1 MVSLMSSRR
10 LLAAAVV
17 LAALL
22 PAASVV
28 RGAAGD
34 WTQWG
39 GPTRNFMID
48 STGLATT
55 WPAGGPKKLWSRAL
69 GEGHSSILAEGT
81 RLFTM
86 YRVTDPAARGRR
98 GEKEAVVALDA
109 ATGKTV
115 WEHVYP
121 APTDGLDFE
130 YGAGPHATPLIVGTR
145 LFTASTLKDIFA
157 FDKVSGRLLWS
168 HSLMKDYGAPKPGRG
183 YTCSPV
189 AWRDTIIVTMGGP
202 GQTVAAFN
210 QATGAL
216 VWKKGDFAAAPAA
229 PQLIDVDGQTQLVI
243 FGGDDVVGM
252 DPSDGRI
259 LWTHPHKTEWGLN
272 ISTPV
277 WSPVDHLL
285 FVSSAYST
293 GSRGLELHQ
302 AAGRTTVKEKW
313 FTNRMRV
320 HIGTVI
326 RLGDFAY
333 GSSGDFSTTLITAID
348 VRDGRVAW
356 QDRSFSRSQLLYA
369 DGKLI
374 ILDEDGNLGLATVT
388 PTGLHVLA
396 RASVLTKLSWT
407 PPTLSLTKLYV
418 RDRAGIMALELGK

>member
-168 HSLMKDYGAPKPGRG
+168 HSLMKDYGAPK
-183 YTCSPV
+183 
-189 AWRDTIIVTMGGP
+189 
-202 GQTVAAFN
+202 
-210 QATGAL
+210 
-216 VWKKGDFAAAPAA
+216 
-229 PQLIDVDGQTQLVI
+229 
-243 FGGDDVVGM
+243 
-252 DPSDGRI
+252 
-259 LWTHPHKTEWGLN
+259 
-272 ISTPV
+272 
-277 WSPVDHLL
+277 
-285 FVSSAYST
+285 
-293 GSRGLELHQ
+293 
-302 AAGRTTVKEKW
+302 
-313 FTNRMRV
+313 
-320 HIGTVI
+320 
-326 RLGDFAY
+326 
-333 GSSGDFSTTLITAID
+333 
-348 VRDGRVAW
+348 
-356 QDRSFSRSQLLYA
+356 
-369 DGKLI
+369 
-374 ILDEDGNLGLATVT
+374 
-388 PTGLHVLA
+388 
-396 RASVLTKLSWT
+396 
-407 PPTLSLTKLYV
+407 
-418 RDRAGIMALELGK
+418 